1 MVILN
6 IRKVLKKE
14 VKKMVGRKFIYLF
27 LCSLI
32 FMFLGLFI
40 NVKIGKALSGPCS
53 DCHTMHNS
61 QNGQTVVSGGPY
73 RALTTGDCVICHTG
87 TNNGTNNIPYVN
99 SESAPTYNF
108 GGERNTLA
116 GGNFY
121 WVTQDDTYGHN
132 VEGIVDFDPNFLG
145 ATSYPPGYLA
155 DYRDGMTWPSDQPVT
170 CAGNYGCHGKFES
183 GNTTLNDP
191 FAAISGA
198 HHKNVTRDDGTADP
212 TDVYDSYRFLYGIKG
227 IEDSDREYT
236 LSTTDHNG
244 YYAVDESPTPGSNSG
259 SINYLCAECHGQ
271 FHNGTYSS
279 NYQSPWLRHPTDY
292 DMNNVKSKEYGDY
305 PNIDIFSGKLGVS
318 AQYDYFA
325 DVPVGNTQ
333 GAVLSQVLKNS
344 GDAIVLCISC
354 HRAHATPNADIL
366 RWDYSTCQ
374 AGDQTADCGCFACH
388 TSK

>member
-1 MVILN
+1 M
-6 IRKVLKKE
+6 RDKKLY
-14 VKKMVGRKFIYLF
+14 IYLF
-27 LCSLI
+27 LSSLI
-32 FMFLGLFI
+32 LIFI
-40 NVKIGKALSGPCS
+40 SVFSVKVKVSHTISGPCS

-61 QNGQTVVSGGPY
+61 QNGQTVVSGGAY

-132 VEGIVDFDPNFLG
+132 VNGVITPDPNL
-145 ATSYPPGYLA
+145 SVPPGYLA
-155 DYRDGMTWPSDQPVT
+155 DYRDGMTWSSGQPVT

-198 HHKNVTRDDGTADP
+198 HHKNVNRDCGTAAP

-236 LSTTDHNG
+236 LSTTNHNG
-244 YYAVDESPTPGSNSG
+244 YYAVDQSPTPGTNSG

-271 FHNGTYSS
+271 FHNGTFSS

-292 DMNNVKSKEYGDY
+292 DMNNVSGKEYGNY
-305 PNIDIFSGKLGVS
+305 PNTSIFSGKL
-318 AQYDYFA
+318 
-325 DVPVGNTQ
+325 DVTNT
-333 GAVLSQVLKNS
+333 
-344 GDAIVLCISC
+344 
-354 HRAHATPNADIL
+354 
-366 RWDYSTCQ
+366 
-374 AGDQTADCGCFACH
+374 
-388 TSK
+388 